1 MSILDDLTSKA
12 AEAAH
17 IGHDECPFVDF
28 GGGVELKVVQVRVG
42 EGLWIVRNRFQPGV
56 VVQTH
61 RHTGPV
67 FGYTLAGAW
76 KYAEYDY
83 VNRAGSFLYEPA
95 YSTHTLTVPADNT
108 EPTDVWFHMYGVN
121 LNLDA
126 DGNVESVADGP
137 RTLAAYFMKCEEL
150 GLPRP
155 NVLVD

>member
-1 MSILDDLTSKA
+1 MAITEHPVSA
-12 AEAAH
+12 AAH
-17 IGHDECPFVDF
+17 IGHDECPFVDV
-28 GGGVELKVVQVRVG
+28 GGGVELKVVQVRVA
-42 EGLWIVRNRFQPGV
+42 EGLWIIRNRFQPGV
-56 VVQTH
+56 RVQTH

-95 YSTHTLTVPADNT
+95 FSTHTLVVPEDNT
-108 EPTDVWFHMYGVN
+108 EVTDVWFQMYGVN

-126 DGNVESVADGP
+126 EGNVESVTDGP
-137 RTLAAYFMKCEEL
+137 GVLAAYLAVCEAQ

-155 NVLVD
+155 PVLTD